1 MPRKIKPKKEKKP
14 KIKRT
19 ATKKFKAQGATVTPF
34 KTVFV
39 PIRDGKPCWT
49 CENIGNRLGSGYTVP
64 YNAVSTATVGY
75 NPLSNPLLSTATV
88 GYNPLGVSLPSE
100 PKKASVGV
108 QAEPKKASVGSQA
121 SEPKKISVEYKP
133 YIPASDFEM
142 GRIYREKPEEF
153 TYNLPTAVSTKY
165 EPPSLSLKP
174 IAAVTPITPYFV
186 NPSPLEVEGAYLTEA
201 EAATVKPKRKYVKK
215 TPEEKEAER
224 IKKEQREQ
232 KKQLKLQK
240 QEEDI

>member
-1 MPRKIKPKKEKKP
+1 MPRKIKPKKP

-19 ATKKFKAQGATVTPF
+19 ATKKFKAQGV

-64 YNAVSTATVGY
+64 YNAV
-75 NPLSNPLLSTATV
+75 LSNPF
-88 GYNPLGVSLPSE
+88 LGVSLPSE
-100 PKKASVGV
+100 AKKTSVGKASVGV
-108 QAEPKKASVGSQA
+108 QAEPKKASVGSQF
-121 SEPKKISVEYKP
+121 SYKP
-133 YIPASDFEM
+133 YIPASDFGVTYRETEDFTYIPASDFEM
-142 GRIYREKPEEF
+142 ERIYREKPEEF
-153 TYNLPTAVSTKY
+153 TYNLPTAVSTRY
-165 EPPSLSLKP
+165 EPPSLALKP
-174 IAAVTPITPYFV
+174 IATVTPNTPYFQ
-186 NPSPLEVEGAYLTEA
+186 NPSPLEIEGAYLTEA
-201 EAATVKPKRKYVKK
+201 EAATIKPKRKYVKK

-240 QEEDI
+240 QEEEP

>member
-1 MPRKIKPKKEKKP
+1 MPRKIKPKKP

-19 ATKKFKAQGATVTPF
+19 ATKKFKAQGV

-64 YNAVSTATVGY
+64 YNAV
-75 NPLSNPLLSTATV
+75 LSNPF
-88 GYNPLGVSLPSE
+88 LGVSLPSE
-100 PKKASVGV
+100 AKKTSVGKASVGV
-108 QAEPKKASVGSQA
+108 QAEPKKASVGSQF
-121 SEPKKISVEYKP
+121 SYKP

-142 GRIYREKPEEF
+142 ERIYREKPEEF
-153 TYNLPTAVSTKY
+153 TYNLPTAVSTRY
-165 EPPSLSLKP
+165 EPPSLALKP
-174 IAAVTPITPYFV
+174 IATVTPNTPYFV

-201 EAATVKPKRKYVKK
+201 EAATIKPKRKYVKK

-240 QEEDI
+240 QEEEP